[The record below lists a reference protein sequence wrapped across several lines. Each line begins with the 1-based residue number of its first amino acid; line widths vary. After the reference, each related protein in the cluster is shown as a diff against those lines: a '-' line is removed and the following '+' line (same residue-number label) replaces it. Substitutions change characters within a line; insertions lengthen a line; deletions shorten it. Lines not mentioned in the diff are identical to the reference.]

1 MRPTLFKKRSAMAL
15 VLAAALLATA
25 AAGLWQAWAGTA
37 SPMGLRISK
46 PITIV
51 VTFPPGGGTDLLA
64 RRLGERLQQ
73 HLGQP
78 VVVENRPGASGNI
91 GARQVAESP
100 ADGSTLLMVNST
112 FSINPAVYQ
121 NLGFDPE
128 RDFRAVFN
136 AGTIASAL
144 VVPVDS
150 SWHDLSNLI
159 AASDRQSGASTAFAS
174 CGNGTPQHLAAEQ
187 LGQAAQLPLLHIP
200 FKGCGPAVAA
210 VTAGQVPLA
219 IVTISSALPLVQAG
233 RLHVLA
239 VTAPQRLPQ
248 LPDVPTVAEQGV
260 PGFAAQQWHGLLA
273 PAGTPDAVVQQLH
286 QTLQAIVAEPLVAQS
301 LQAQS
306 YQAVRQSP
314 AQFGV
319 LIRSDIS
326 KYRELAQSL
335 GLRVD

>member
-1 MRPTLFKKRSAMAL
+1 MRPTSFKKRSAW
-15 VLAAALLATA
+15 VLGAALLLTA
-25 AAGLWQAWAGTA
+25 AAGLWQARTGTA
-37 SPMGLRISK
+37 AMRFEK

-78 VVVENRPGASGNI
+78 VVVDNRPGASGNI
-91 GARQVAESP
+91 GARYVAESP

-112 FSINPAVYQ
+112 FAINPAVYQ
-121 NLGFDPE
+121 HVGFDPGQ
-128 RDFRAVFN
+128 DFRAVFN

-144 VVPVDS
+144 VVPADS
-150 SWHDLSNLI
+150 GLQDVSDLI
-159 AASDRQSGASTAFAS
+159 AASAHQAGASTAFGS

-187 LGQAAQLPLLHIP
+187 LGQAAHIPLLHIP
-200 FKGCGPAVAA
+200 FKGCGPAVTA
-210 VTAGQVPLA
+210 VAAGQVPLA
-219 IVTISSALPLVQAG
+219 VVTISSALPLLQAG
-233 RLHVLA
+233 RLRVLG

-273 PAGTPDAVVQQLH
+273 PAGTPDAVVQLLH
-286 QTLQAIVAEPLVAQS
+286 STLQSIAAEPQVAQS

-314 AQFGV
+314 AQFDA
-319 LIRSDIS
+319 LIRSDMQA
-326 KYRELAQSL
+326 YRMLAQGL